1 MRRRFK
7 IGVVQRV
14 LLLGTS
20 VFLFIYILT
29 STQYY
34 ILLGLTGGL
43 IIYQVYNLIHF
54 VEFTNRLLERF
65 FEAIRYNDFSQSFTV
80 SSGSKSFESLG
91 KVLDEIIRKFQEE
104 RAKSEESVR
113 YLETVV
119 QHIAIGLFSF
129 NQKGEIELLNKA
141 AKKLLNTSVLRN
153 IEQLK
158 ETSESLYKVVTELK
172 SGSRTLASCTVD
184 SKELKL
190 AVYATE
196 FRMKDDFYKLISLQ
210 NISSEL
216 DEKEMEAWQNL
227 TQVLAHEMMNS
238 ITPIASL
245 SDTVSKMLSGQIFT
259 TESRKAIPDDT
270 FEDVKEALGTINKRS
285 LGLMRFVD
293 SYRNVTQIPTPKF
306 KILKVKEVL
315 ERIKNLM
322 KGEASIINVKFN
334 VDVTPVSLEIT
345 ADDQLLEQ
353 ALINIVKNALRAVRK
368 TENPVINLC
377 GAIDETG
384 HAIIDVEDNG
394 PGIKPAV
401 IDKIFVPF
409 YTTSKQNGNESG
421 SGIGLSLSRQIMR
434 LHSGTLTVAK
444 SEEGCTIFRFRF

>member
-7 IGVVQRV
+7 IGVIQRV
-14 LLLGTS
+14 ALLCAS
-20 VFLFIYILT
+20 IFLFIYT
-29 STQYY
+29 FENTQYY
-34 ILLGLTGGL
+34 ILLVLL
-43 IIYQVYNLIHF
+43 CALFIYQVYNLIYF

-65 FEAIRYNDFSQSFTV
+65 FEAIRYNDFSQNFTAGP
-80 SSGSKSFESLG
+80 GSKSFESLG
-91 KVLDEIIRKFQEE
+91 KVLDEIIRKFQKE

-119 QHIAIGLFSF
+119 QHIAVGLFSF

-141 AKKLLNTSVLRN
+141 AKKLLNISVLRN

-158 ETSESLYKVVTELK
+158 EISESLYIVVTELK

-196 FRMKDDFYKLISLQ
+196 FRMKDDLYKLISLQ

-245 SDTVSKMLSGQIFT
+245 SDTVNKMLSDEIFNS
-259 TESRKAIPDDT
+259 ENKQEIPDDT
-270 FEDVKEALGTINKRS
+270 FEDVKEALNTINKRS

-293 SYRNVTQIPTPKF
+293 SYRNVTQIPTPVF

-322 KGEASIINVKFN
+322 KGEASIINVEFD
-334 VDVTPVSLEIT
+334 VDVTPASLEIT

-353 ALINIVKNALRAVRK
+353 ALINIVKNALRAVGK
-368 TENPVINLC
+368 TEHPAIKLK
-377 GAIDETG
+377 GAIDDAG
-384 HAIIDVEDNG
+384 HAFIDVEDNG
-394 PGIKPAV
+394 PGIKPSV

-434 LHSGTLTVAK
+434 LHSGTLTVVK
-444 SEEGCTIFRFRF
+444 SEKGSTVFRFRF